1 MLPQATPKPVSA
13 YYEDPGQAATECFDR
28 ETGETISPQYLRT
41 YEEAL
46 AQYHLHPEA
55 KFHNGDYLDS
65 GVTQRRHIIAT
76 AVEHIGKEAN
86 RWEEQYFLGLDLQA
100 QTEYGI
106 APGDRERILEILVR
120 AGRKFTQHRLATA
133 AGVSLSELSA
143 VLLRKRRPTITLSLY
158 PPGALRSIDPVNAD

>member
-1 MLPQATPKPVSA
+1 MS
-13 YYEDPGQAATECFDR
+13 GCS
-28 ETGETISPQYLRT
+28 SP
-41 YEEAL
+41 
-46 AQYHLHPEA
+46 
-55 KFHNGDYLDS
+55 
-65 GVTQRRHIIAT
+65 RRHIVAT

-158 PPGALRSIDPVNAD
+158 PPGALRSIDPVRQIKKWTYVSTKALLDTPSSE